1 MFLFSFGFGFFV
13 CLFVVV
19 FAVVFMPK
27 LYGISVLKP
36 SKIPH
41 LRVLIP
47 LRMAGIPLHCS
58 CALLELAP
66 VAEKAEST
74 GIIDNII
81 IDIVIS
87 CRLSVPYV

>member
-1 MFLFSFGFGFFV
+1 MFLLFCFSLFV

-19 FAVVFMPK
+19 VFVVVFRPK

-66 VAEKAEST
+66 VAEKAESV

-81 IDIVIS
+81 IDIVI
-87 CRLSVPYV
+87 